1 MGQVSAPMRSRD
13 FFLLVVLLCASTR
26 AFAQDKTVAK
36 HLATAARL
44 HRSRAF
50 DRALAQVKRAAKVET
65 RTADDDLQILLYE
78 GSMLA
83 ELDKRDEA
91 SAAFKKVLGMR
102 PGAKLP
108 LKASVKSSQLFDAA
122 SAEVNEE
129 LAKAD
134 EEKKQRD
141 EAERVQRDAEEKQA
155 QADQARARAVAPLKI
170 AAPGFSQH
178 GLTDTAGDFYADQ
191 LAQQLSFHGLEVVTR
206 TQVSALIGLERQK
219 ELLGCHDESGS
230 CAVEF
235 AGALG
240 TDGLMLGEAAKVGDQ
255 YRISLRII
263 SAKNGEKLSSAVI
276 TGSSEDTV
284 LEAFRKAAPRVAEET
299 KQRARGAS
307 ITSPGVSTER
317 SGTKQYFWIPA
328 SIGVLG
334 IGAGAFA
341 YVQAKNRYDE
351 LRSSSSLVEPAP
363 SRLRNEG
370 QSFQTISLV
379 GMAVGVAGFAAAG
392 SVFALGSDATVEAG
406 VVLAP
411 GEVSIGLAGVLP

>member
-1 MGQVSAPMRSRD
+1 MRSQHV
-13 FFLLVVLLCASTR
+13 FLLVALLCASTC
-26 AFAQDKTVAK
+26 ASAQDKTVAK

-44 HRSRAF
+44 HQSRDF
-50 DRALAQVKRAAKVET
+50 DRALAQVKRAAEVKT
-65 RTADDDLQILLYE
+65 RTAADDLQILLYE
-78 GSMLA
+78 GSLLA

-91 SAAFKKVLGMR
+91 TAAFRSVLGTR
-102 PGAKLP
+102 PDAKPP
-108 LKASVKSSQLFDAA
+108 LKVSAKASQLFDAT
-122 SAEVNEE
+122 SAELKRE

-134 EEKKQRD
+134 EEKQQRED
-141 EAERVQRDAEEKQA
+141 AERVQRVADEKKAE
-155 QADQARARAVAPLKI
+155 ADQARTKAVATVKI

-178 GLTDTAGDFYADQ
+178 GLTDSAGDFYADQ

-206 TQVSALIGLERQK
+206 TQVAALIGLERQK

-230 CAVEF
+230 CGVEL

-284 LEAFRKAAPRVAEET
+284 LEAFRGAAARVAEET
-299 KQRARGAS
+299 KARARG
-307 ITSPGVSTER
+307 VSTPSQGVTTQR
-317 SGTKQYFWIPA
+317 SGTQRFFWIPA
-328 SIGVLG
+328 AVGVLG
-334 IGAGAFA
+334 LGTGAFA
-341 YVQAKNRYDE
+341 YVQAKSRFDE
-351 LRSSSSLVEPAP
+351 LRSSSSLVEPTP

-370 QSFQTISLV
+370 QSFQTISMV
-379 GMAVGVAGFAAAG
+379 GMAVGVAGLAAAG
-392 SVFALGSDATVEAG
+392 SMFAFGSDATVEAG

-411 GEVSIGLAGVLP
+411 GGVSIGFAGVLP